1 MFYQIL
7 KKEVIYQTREGDLH
21 LKRVDNS
28 QWNGKGSNTPNTD
41 VHIRDMSILQTVK
54 LQLDRLK
61 SAETLL
67 RKQCS

>member
-7 KKEVIYQTREGDLH
+7 KSKVIYQTREGDLH
-21 LKRVDNS
+21 LKRVDHS
-28 QWNGKGSNTPNTD
+28 QWNGKGRSTLNTD
-41 VHIRDMSILQTVK
+41 VHIRVMSILQTVK

-67 RKQCS
+67 RKQCF